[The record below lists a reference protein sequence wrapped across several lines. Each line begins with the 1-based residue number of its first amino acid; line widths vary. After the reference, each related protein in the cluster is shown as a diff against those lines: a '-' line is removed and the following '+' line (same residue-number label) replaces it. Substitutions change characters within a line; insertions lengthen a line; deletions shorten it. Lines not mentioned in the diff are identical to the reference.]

1 MPLTRLST
9 RTIDRQGGTILEST
23 RTNPANVKAGSLPP
37 HLASI
42 GEGRK
47 PEERVDLTDEV
58 LQNIRFLEL
67 DGLVVIGDDDTQSFG
82 AVLAAQGVPVWGIPE
97 TMDNGLTK
105 VDFLLCNSEPERVIP
120 HYLRAHYWWAYTHQV
135 AVRVFER
142 PWLINLILCGNYAR
156 NAVLAKFG
164 VSLPGHTLQVACVT
178 LQRDIAVFAR
188 ALLALADHFPQ

>member
-1 MPLTRLST
+1 MNAKTS
-9 RTIDRQGGTILEST
+9 E
-23 RTNPANVKAGSLPP
+23 
-37 HLASI
+37 
-42 GEGRK
+42 K
-47 PEERVDLTDEV
+47 P
-58 LQNIRFLEL
+58 
-67 DGLVVIGDDDTQSFG
+67 SF
-82 AVLAAQGVPVWGIPE
+82 QR
-97 TMDNGLTK
+97 MSGLTK

-120 HYLRAHYWWAYTHQV
+120 HHLRAHYLRAHYWWAYTHQV

-164 VSLPGHTLQVACVT
+164 VSLPGRTLQVACVT